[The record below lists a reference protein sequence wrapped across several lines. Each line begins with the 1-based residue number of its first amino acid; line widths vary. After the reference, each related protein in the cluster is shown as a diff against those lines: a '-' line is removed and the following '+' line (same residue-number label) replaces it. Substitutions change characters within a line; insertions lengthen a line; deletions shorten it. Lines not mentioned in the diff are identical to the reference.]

1 MQKRIEHSNWT
12 FQVDPTL
19 LKKKMSL
26 RRRILQKIEDLF
38 GWRIGEYKNY
48 KIV

>member
-1 MQKRIEHSNWT
+1 MQKRIEHSNWKLE
-12 FQVDPTL
+12 VDPTL
-19 LKKKMSL
+19 FKKKMGL
-26 RRRILQKIEDLF
+26 RRRLLQKIEDLF